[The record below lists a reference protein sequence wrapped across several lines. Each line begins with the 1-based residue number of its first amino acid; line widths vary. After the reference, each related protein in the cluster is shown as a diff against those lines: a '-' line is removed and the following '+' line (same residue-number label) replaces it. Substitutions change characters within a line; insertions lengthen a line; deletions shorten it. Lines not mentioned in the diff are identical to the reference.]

1 MFDDM
6 IADME
11 SNKKTSS
18 IVTKLCW
25 EEENSAFLLFL
36 YQNLISNFLKLQD

>member
-11 SNKKTSS
+11 SIKKGP
-18 IVTKLCW
+18 IVTKL
-25 EEENSAFLLFL
+25 FLREKRL
-36 YQNLISNFLKLQD
+36 NI